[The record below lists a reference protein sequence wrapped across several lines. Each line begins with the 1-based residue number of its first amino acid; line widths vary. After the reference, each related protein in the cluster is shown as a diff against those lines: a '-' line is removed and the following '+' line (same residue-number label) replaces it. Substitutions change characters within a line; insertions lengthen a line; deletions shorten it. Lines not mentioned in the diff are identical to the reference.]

1 MLRIKFL
8 LRQPSRPG
16 VKAIYATVRFN
27 NITVIFYP
35 GISIHTSAW
44 VRKNG
49 INKPRETPE
58 NYDLIDFLNDFAK
71 LIRETYKDLQAK
83 MPNKVIDPALFKKAV
98 YAKHL
103 GEQVVK
109 AIAPVKEARVLIIDF
124 MQTMIDDS
132 KNKKRL
138 SQDGKALTPATIST
152 YESTKKHL
160 AAFELKRKRKYY
172 LTDIDQKL
180 LDSLYSYFTDDLKMA
195 FNGVGKYMK
204 TFRTMM
210 NYARH
215 KKLIGSDVLIDNKVK
230 VTHESPENIY
240 LAEKDIADL
249 YAIKEF
255 DSALYEVVRDLF
267 VIGCLTGLRFSD
279 YSTLSKARIS
289 NGFIV
294 LTQQKTQGKVTI
306 PIHPIVQDILD
317 KYPNGLPK
325 CPPNQVF
332 NRYLKDI
339 GKKLPQLNTDFEK
352 VLTREGVPD
361 PKIYKKYELLCSHTA
376 RRSFATN
383 QYLNGVPAITIMSI
397 TGHNTEKSFLTYIKA
412 DSLQHAMLLAE
423 HWKKRK
429 KGNDGADGVAA

>member
-1 MLRIKFL
+1 MLRVKFL
-8 LRQPSRPG
+8 LRQPNIPG
-16 VKAIYATVRFN
+16 VKAIYATARYKN
-27 NITVIFYP
+27 QTVILYP

-44 VRKNG
+44 LRKNG
-49 INKPRETPE
+49 HNKPKEIPE

-71 LIRETYKDLQAK
+71 LVRETYKELQAK
-83 MPNKVIDPALFKKAV
+83 SPNTPVDTAIFKKAV

-103 GEQVVK
+103 GEQVEK
-109 AIAPVKEARVLIIDF
+109 ATTPVKEGRVLITDF
-124 MQTMIDDS
+124 FQTMIDDS

-138 SQDGKALTPATIST
+138 SQDGKALTASTIST

-180 LDSLYSYFTDDLKMA
+180 LDSLYSYFTDELKMA
-195 FNGVGKYMK
+195 FNGSGKYMK

-215 KKLIGSDVLIDNKVK
+215 KKLIGADVIIDNKVK

-240 LAEKDIADL
+240 LTEKDIADF
-249 YAIKEF
+249 YAINEF
-255 DSALYEVVRDLF
+255 DSPLYEVVKDLF

-279 YSTLSKARIS
+279 YSTLSKARFN
-289 NGFIV
+289 NGFIF
-294 LTQQKTQGKVTI
+294 LTQQKTQNRVTI
-306 PIHPIVQDILD
+306 PIHPTVQEILA
-317 KYPNGLPK
+317 KYPDGLPK

-332 NRYLKDI
+332 NRYLKDL
-339 GKKLPQLNTDFEK
+339 GKKLPQLETDFEK
-352 VLTREGVPD
+352 VLTRGGVAD
-361 PKIYKKYELLCSHTA
+361 PKTYKKYELLQSHTA

-383 QYLNGVPAITIMSI
+383 QYLNQVPTITIMKI
-397 TGHNTEKSFLTYIKA
+397 TGHRTEKSFLAYIKA

-429 KGNDGADGVAA
+429 KDDDAHEAA

>member
-8 LRQPSRPG
+8 LRQPNKPG
-16 VKAIYATVRFN
+16 IKAIYATVRFN
-27 NITVIFYP
+27 NQTTILYP
-35 GISIHTSAW
+35 GISIHTDAW

-49 INKPRETPE
+49 NNKPKDNPE
-58 NYDLIDFLNDFAK
+58 NYELIDFLNDYAK
-71 LIRETYKDLQAK
+71 LIRETYKELQKKSVAL
-83 MPNKVIDPALFKKAV
+83 PALLKKAV

-103 GEQVVK
+103 GEQVEK
-109 AIAPVKEARVLIIDF
+109 ATTPVKEGRVLIVDF
-124 MQTMIDDS
+124 FQTMIDDS

-138 SQDGKALTPATIST
+138 SQDGKALTPATISS
-152 YESTKKHL
+152 YESTKKHFL
-160 AAFELKRKRKYY
+160 AFQAQGRRKYY

-180 LDSLYSYFTDDLKMA
+180 LDSLYSYFTDELKMA

-215 KKLIGSDVLIDNKVK
+215 KKLISANILTDNKVK
-230 VTHESPENIY
+230 VTHESPDNIY
-240 LAEKDIADL
+240 LNDKDIADF

-255 DSALYEVVRDLF
+255 DSPLYEVVRDLF

-279 YSTLSKARIS
+279 YSTLSKARFT
-289 NGFIV
+289 NGFMF
-294 LTQQKTQGKVTI
+294 LTQQKTQNRVTI
-306 PIHPIVQDILD
+306 PIHPTVKEILA

-332 NRYLKDI
+332 NRYLKDL
-339 GKKLPQLNTDFEK
+339 GKKLPQLDTDFEK
-352 VLTREGVPD
+352 TLTRGGVAD
-361 PKIYKKYELLCSHTA
+361 PTTYKKYKLLQSHTA

-383 QYLNGVPAITIMSI
+383 EYLNGTPTITIMAI
-397 TGHNTEKSFLTYIKA
+397 TGHRTEKSFLAYIKA

-429 KGNDGADGVAA
+429 KDDDNEGIAA